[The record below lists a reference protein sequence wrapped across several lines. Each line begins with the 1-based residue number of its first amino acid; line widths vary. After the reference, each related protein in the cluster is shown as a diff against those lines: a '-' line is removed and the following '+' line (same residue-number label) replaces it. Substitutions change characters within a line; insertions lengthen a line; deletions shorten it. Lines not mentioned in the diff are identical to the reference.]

1 MQVDFFVISPY
12 IIICWIFCRYD
23 SLLLVAGGIGVT
35 PFLSILQEIAS
46 TRSNKNVLPV
56 KIQLVYTIKDS
67 QGICLL
73 DPVLPHVF
81 NAEQFFLQLK
91 VFVTKERQSNRS
103 LREVLNEIYKIQNI
117 HFANK
122 SPGHAIYGL
131 ENLQWMSVLLL
142 VASVVFLA
150 FLIISNHI
158 FIKPDKKSSEQKTA
172 TSVVDILLI
181 FSFALALISST
192 LVATIWKRLREEIP
206 SFSEKESKAVK
217 PTEANR
223 VFDQHKIHYGAR
235 PNFKGMYQIHP
246 FPCFTFYLPK
256 LLAF

>member
-1 MQVDFFVISPY
+1 M
-12 IIICWIFCRYD
+12 
-23 SLLLVAGGIGVT
+23 
-35 PFLSILQEIAS
+35 
-46 TRSNKNVLPV
+46 
-56 KIQLVYTIKDS
+56 
-67 QGICLL
+67 L

-235 PNFKGMYQIHP
+235 PNFKDVFTQFADESEGSNIGVFVCGPEAMKESVASTCQLLSNGFQSGGQDHKP
-246 FPCFTFYLPK
+246 FFSFHSLNFTL
-256 LLAF
+256 